1 MRSLKTVLTFLSF
14 CTKRFYT
21 HKKAPKAQ
29 KGNQTKAQNANKR
42 TKITNALKKHLGGGG
57 GGVTY
62 SLICVFVLAN
72 KSIYNRNIDL
82 TELVKVLSALY
93 KQKLVH

>member
-1 MRSLKTVLTFLSF
+1 MRSLKTVLTFSSF

-57 GGVTY
+57 VTY

-93 KQKLVH
+93 KQKKLVH

>member
-57 GGVTY
+57 SHLFAY
-62 SLICVFVLAN
+62 LRFCACEQKSL
-72 KSIYNRNIDL
+72 
-82 TELVKVLSALY
+82 
-93 KQKLVH
+93 Q

>member
-57 GGVTY
+57 E
-62 SLICVFVLAN
+62 SLIRLFAFLCLRTKVSTIEILI
-72 KSIYNRNIDL
+72 SRN
-82 TELVKVLSALY
+82 
-93 KQKLVH
+93 

>member
-21 HKKAPKAQ
+21 QKKAPKAQ

-42 TKITNALKKHLGGGG
+42 TKITNALKKHLG

>member
-57 GGVTY
+57 V

-72 KSIYNRNIDL
+72 KSLYNRNIDL

>member
-21 HKKAPKAQ
+21 QKKAPKAQ

-42 TKITNALKKHLGGGG
+42 TKITNALKKHLGGGE
-57 GGVTY
+57 
-62 SLICVFVLAN
+62 SLIRLFAFLCLRTKVSTIEILI
-72 KSIYNRNIDL
+72 SRN
-82 TELVKVLSALY
+82 
-93 KQKLVH
+93 

>member
-21 HKKAPKAQ
+21 QKKAPKAQ

-42 TKITNALKKHLGGGG
+42 TKITNALKKHLGGGSHLFA
-57 GGVTY
+57 Y
-62 SLICVFVLAN
+62 LRFCAC
-72 KSIYNRNIDL
+72 
-82 TELVKVLSALY
+82 E
-93 KQKLVH
+93 QKYLQ